1 MQKFALSRDR
11 RSDGQTSRSMRRT
24 SSASTNTPLAHV
36 TRHLRAGLLI
46 GAAGLATAV
55 ASGSEDSEEAVE
67 FVNPMRPSKPVV
79 ASESHVR
86 SYFSSVMQ
94 NTTDLLAL
102 ELGSLTDLGVVLVL
116 FALTVLTVYTVP
128 PVIDESLARF
138 RVSGHV
144 RTATRT
150 VLQIGIAYAGLRLAL
165 GAIGVDANGIVAS
178 LGLITVAW
186 SIGAAT
192 PIANA
197 TAGLFRT
204 SEELQ
209 PGHRIAIHEY
219 VGTVE
224 ELGFFNVRLRNE
236 ATGRLVVIPNN
247 DFLQS
252 CWEYAPLG
260 PPPPSLDNDSTQLDS
275 KNLGLLGRAKNK

>member
-1 MQKFALSRDR
+1 
-11 RSDGQTSRSMRRT
+11 MRRT
-24 SSASTNTPLAHV
+24 SGAGTNTPLAQV

-46 GAAGLATAV
+46 GAAGLATAI
-55 ASGSEDSEEAVE
+55 ANDDSQDSESDD
-67 FVNPMRPSKPVV
+67 FVNPMRPLKPAV
-79 ASESHVR
+79 ASEVR
-86 SYFSSVMQ
+86 TQSYFSGVMQ

-128 PVIDESLARF
+128 PVVDESLARF
-138 RVSGHV
+138 RASGHV

-150 VLQIGIAYAGLRLAL
+150 VLQVGIAYAGLRLSL

-219 VGTVE
+219 VGVVE

-236 ATGRLVVIPNN
+236 ASGRLVVIPNN

-260 PPPPSLDNDSTQLDS
+260 PPPPSLDVDSTQLDS
-275 KNLGLLGRAKNK
+275 KNLGVLGRSKSKQ